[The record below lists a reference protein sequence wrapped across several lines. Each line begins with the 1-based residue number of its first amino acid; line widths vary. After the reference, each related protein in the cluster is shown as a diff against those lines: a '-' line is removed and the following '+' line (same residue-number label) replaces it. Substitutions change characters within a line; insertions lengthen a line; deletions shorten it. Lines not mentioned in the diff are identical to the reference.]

1 MKLEYICEKEM
12 LLKEYLIYLGLSRR
26 FCRRLKLYGKMEING
41 SEAKNY
47 YPLHVG
53 DKISL
58 FYDEDSNEEI
68 LTQKEELDI
77 VYEDNHILVV
87 NKKENLA
94 TQPSRKHYYNN
105 LVSIVKG
112 YFEDNNIS
120 SNVHIVNRL
129 DYATSGLM
137 VIAKDGFTH
146 HALTKEK
153 IINRYYYAKIKGIM
167 NEKEGIISLP
177 IARIKDGEIKR
188 EVNEKG
194 KEAITKYKIVKE
206 DNEENTSIVEIKL
219 ETGRTHQ
226 IRVHFSY
233 LGHPLI
239 GDVLYNEEQDDED
252 RLYLHC
258 FKIEFVNPYT
268 KELIRLIRNPFF
280 YDEGEKS

>member
-1 MKLEYICEKEM
+1 MKLEYVVEKEM
-12 LLKEYLIYLGLSRR
+12 LLKEYLAYLELSRR
-26 FCRRLKLYGKMEING
+26 FTKRVKLYGKMYING
-41 SEAKNY
+41 VIAKNY
-47 YPLHVG
+47 YPVKVG
-53 DKISL
+53 DTITL
-58 FYDEDSNEEI
+58 EYNEEENEEI
-68 LTQKEELDI
+68 LTQKEALDI
-77 VYEDNHILVV
+77 VYEDSHILVV

-153 IINRYYYAKIKGIM
+153 VINRYYYALVVGIM
-167 NEKEGIISLP
+167 DKKEGVIDLP
-177 IARIKDGEIKR
+177 IARMSDSSIKR
-188 EVNEKG
+188 MVSVSG
-194 KEAITKYKIVKE
+194 KEAITRYKVIHE
-206 DNEENTSIVEIKL
+206 DKDNNTSTVEIKL

-226 IRVHFSY
+226 IRVHFAY
-233 LGHPLI
+233 LNHPLI
-239 GDVLYNEEQDDED
+239 GDALYNPNSVNSE

-258 FKIEFVNPYT
+258 FKIDFINPYT
-268 KELIRLIRNPFF
+268 KEEIVLERKPDF
-280 YDEGEKS
+280 YKGE